1 MIRISS
7 RTFAAIL
14 GVTFALRALGADSAE
29 LTAVPTG
36 TEATVAGDRVN
47 VRGQASLSGEVI
59 TQINKG
65 EKVIVLDEIA
75 DPKAKKGAPAAWAK
89 ILLPTNTPVWI
100 HADFIDE
107 ASKTVKPR
115 KLNVRSG
122 PGERFSS
129 IGTLTKGAA
138 VKELRRID
146 SWVEIEPPAGTFGF
160 VAASFLKK
168 AAPAEAVPV
177 VVAETKP
184 METNTVT
191 TAAVPV
197 PASTNAPTVV
207 STNAPAGTNAPVVA
221 SETVAVTNAPALAVA
236 TTNAPVIL
244 GDPAALPDPVPSPV
258 VVPAGEKPPE
268 DLPLQPRIV
277 IRDGW
282 VRRTLSIQAPTAY
295 GLENSVNGRLMNYLM
310 STNDSLNLRDL
321 RGFQVTVKGEE
332 YIDKRWPNT
341 PIIKIHTI
349 EFAP

>member
-7 RTFAAIL
+7 RLFAAIL
-14 GVTFALRALGADSAE
+14 GVTFAVGAFAADAADSA
-29 LTAVPTG
+29 AAPAG
-36 TEATVAGDRVN
+36 TEATVTGDRVN
-47 VRGQASLSGEVI
+47 VRGQASLTGEVI

-65 EKVIVLDEIA
+65 EKVVILAEIA
-75 DPKAKKGAPAAWAK
+75 DAKAKKGAPAAWAK

-100 HADFIDE
+100 HAEFIDE
-107 ASKTVKPR
+107 ATKTVKPR

-129 IGTLTKGAA
+129 IGTLTKGEV
-138 VKELRRID
+138 VKELRRVD
-146 SWVEIEPPAGTFGF
+146 SWVEIEPPAGTFGY
-160 VAASFLKK
+160 VAAGFLKK
-168 AAPAEAVPV
+168 VAPADAVPV

-184 METNTVT
+184 METNAVT

-197 PASTNAPTVV
+197 PATTNTPT
-207 STNAPAGTNAPVVA
+207 TGTNAPVVA
-221 SETVAVTNAPALAVA
+221 SETVALTNAPALAVA

-244 GDPAALPDPVPSPV
+244 GDPAAQPDPVPSPV

-310 STNDSLNLRDL
+310 STNDALNLRDL